1 MNNRG
6 RFIIVWDSKIEPDI
20 NERDIFAQRYDS
32 AGGALGD
39 EFQVNTYMADDQK
52 RPSVAI
58 TENGKFVMAWQSYAQ
73 DGSGYGVFG
82 YIGQMI
88 GSADFNNDGFVNF
101 HDYCILAEEWLKS
114 EEPLAADL
122 IDDNKINEHD
132 LAEFSYQWLILPE

>member
-1 MNNRG
+1 
-6 RFIIVWDSKIEPDI
+6 
-20 NERDIFAQRYDS
+20 
-32 AGGALGD
+32 
-39 EFQVNTYMADDQK
+39 
-52 RPSVAI
+52 
-58 TENGKFVMAWQSYAQ
+58 MAWQSYGQ

-82 YIGQMI
+82 QTGQMI

-132 LAEFSYQWLILPE
+132 LAEFSHQWLILPE